1 MRDHL
6 LVMAGL
12 GVATLVMAWLPSL
25 SKKIKISYPIILL
38 GVGAILFFLEI
49 PLLWPDPFWP
59 DTWLMYIS
67 EIIVIIS
74 LMGAGLKIGNDYSW
88 KNWKIPFRLI
98 MITMPL
104 CMLAVYFLGV
114 HLLSLSFP
122 AAILLA
128 AALAP
133 TDPVLAAEVQIEDM
147 GKKENSL
154 ATQFSLTGE
163 AGIND
168 GIAFPFIFMA
178 VLIAEAGSW
187 ANFDLSNW
195 FLDKF
200 LLKIVLG
207 IGLGY
212 LIGRSIGY
220 LLERLPEIQGIKYP
234 HSFVAIS
241 ITLTTY
247 GVTELLHGYG
257 FLAVFVAAL
266 SIRYEEKIH
275 NRIEEK
281 MHLFVEE
288 IERFLLVIW
297 LILFGGSI
305 LNGLLT
311 YTDWRGVIF
320 ALLFLF
326 LIRPLAGMIGMWDLK
341 KPIAEKLATSF
352 LGIRGIGSFFYL
364 AWAFTQTDLFEE
376 KVELYAVTA
385 LVVLFS
391 IIIHGISAPRIME
404 ILCKKS
410 K

>member
-1 MRDHL
+1 MKDHL
-6 LVMAGL
+6 LIMTGL
-12 GVATLVMAWLPSL
+12 GLATLIMAWLPSL
-25 SKKIKISYPIILL
+25 SKKIRISYPIILL
-38 GVGAILFFLEI
+38 GVGAILFFAGI
-49 PLLWPDPFWP
+49 PLPWPDPFWP

-67 EIIVIIS
+67 ELIVIIS

-88 KNWKIPFRLI
+88 KSWKIPFRLI
-98 MITMPL
+98 VVTMPL

-133 TDPVLAAEVQIEDM
+133 TDPVLAAEVQIKDM
-147 GKKENSL
+147 EQKENSL
-154 ATQFSLTGE
+154 ATQFALTGE

-168 GIAFPFIFMA
+168 GVAFPFIFMA
-178 VLIAEAGSW
+178 VLVAEAGSW
-187 ANFDLSNW
+187 ANFDLSSW

-200 LLKIVLG
+200 LLKIGLG
-207 IGLGY
+207 IGIGY
-212 LIGRSIGY
+212 VIGRSVGY
-220 LLERLPEIQGIKYP
+220 LLERLPTIKGVKHP

-247 GVTELLHGYG
+247 GVAELLHGYG

-281 MHLFVEE
+281 MHYFVEE

-305 LNGLLT
+305 LNGLLS
-311 YTDWRGVIF
+311 YTDWRGIVF
-320 ALLFLF
+320 ALLLIF
-326 LIRPLAGMIGMWDLK
+326 LIRPIAGMLGMWNLD
-341 KPIAEKLATSF
+341 KPFPEKLATSF

-364 AWAFTQTDLFEE
+364 AWAFAKTDLFEE

-391 IIIHGISAPRIME
+391 IIIHGITAPRIME
-404 ILCKKS
+404 RLHKS
-410 K
+410 